1 LKAAWLGLKVRRQRV
16 ANKAVSALRSTR
28 TTWLNSS
35 LRRGSKQDPDFS
47 SEWCFNQCVYR
58 ISDEILR
65 AFAEMEALSL
75 RSSNV
80 QVNPRTS
87 KERAFSANKAAGD
100 REARVAIEQNIAL
113 PQPDW
118 VIQPP
123 PNEDTPLS
131 SSVQA
136 KPRTSKERAFAAQ
149 KAAADRELKLLKDK
163 NFALPPPEWV
173 IQPPQNGDILSETY
187 KTGELLGKGGF
198 ALCYEGELQPRG
210 DRPPKTYALKIVR
223 AKMTQD
229 KVADKVI

>member
-1 LKAAWLGLKVRRQRV
+1 
-16 ANKAVSALRSTR
+16 
-28 TTWLNSS
+28 
-35 LRRGSKQDPDFS
+35 
-47 SEWCFNQCVYR
+47 
-58 ISDEILR
+58 
-65 AFAEMEALSL
+65 MEALSL

-163 NFALPPPEWV
+163 N
-173 IQPPQNGDILSETY
+173 LSETY